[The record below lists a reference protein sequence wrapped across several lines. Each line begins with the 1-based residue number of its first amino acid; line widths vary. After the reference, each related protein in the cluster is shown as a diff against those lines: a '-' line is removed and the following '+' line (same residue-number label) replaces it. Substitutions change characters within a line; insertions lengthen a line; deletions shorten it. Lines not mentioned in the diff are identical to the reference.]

1 MKNTVLAAIAAGC
14 LCIGTNGNAQKAQ
27 TFTMSSAGSFAN
39 GELRNLLNF
48 MELDYYKVAISG
60 SGLKGKNYRIVSKEI
75 WNGKVKKTDTIFNSK
90 DNAVFKVATDTLSF
104 SVFAGKT
111 DKKNLKVRFSFERF
125 GLVRNYKS
133 TASKEY
139 SLRDF
144 GSHQVIE
151 TGKPF
156 YAFVYILPTE
166 HEDGSSSWCEVEA
179 DGNSVED
186 WGNKFGLK
194 HYLLFEM
201 CFD

>member
-1 MKNTVLAAIAAGC
+1 MLAAVAACC
-14 LCIGTNGNAQKAQ
+14 LCIVADGNAQKTQ

-39 GELRNLLNF
+39 EELRNLLNF
-48 MELDYYKVAISG
+48 MEFDYYRIAISG

-75 WNGKVKKTDTIFNSK
+75 WNGKVKKTDTVFNSK
-90 DNAVFKVATDTLSF
+90 DNAVFKVASDTLSF

-111 DKKNLKVRFSFERF
+111 DEKNLKVRFSFERF

-133 TASKEY
+133 TASKDY

-151 TGKPF
+151 AGKPF
-156 YAFVYILPTE
+156 YAFAYILPTE
-166 HEDGSSSWCEVEA
+166 HEDGSKSWCEVEA
-179 DGNSVED
+179 DGNDVED
-186 WGNKFGLK
+186 WGKKFGIK